1 MRITKTRLLSRLK
14 INRKNRFKKCR
25 FKKILTQTNLIMIQ
39 KTIRTFRTF
48 QKELINEIV
57 YL

>member
-25 FKKILTQTNLIMIQ
+25 SKKILKQTNLIMIQ